1 MEITPKLSPPPM
13 DYHSNV
19 DSSRPFRSVKEAV
32 AIFGERFLV
41 KEIYSPKPFTFPTKE
56 SPSNN
61 SYNYSPRSANSQEI
75 VASATSW
82 KSASSP
88 SPQDLNNNDPLVV
101 EALKKLESELEETK
115 TELKLMKARESET
128 EIALASLNAELHKN
142 MSKLAQAEAAHA
154 GAMAASKSVKINNED
169 YGNNNRDK
177 KKEMKVRWESP
188 PTLSEILTIEETDL
202 GLLGKKKEKK
212 KTMKKKPI
220 IPLVGD
226 LFSRKKKSST
236 TVDNPLFASSH
247 LF

>member
-1 MEITPKLSPPPM
+1 MEITPKSSPSAAM

-32 AIFGERFLV
+32 AIFGERFLA
-41 KEIYSPKPFTFPTKE
+41 KEICSPKPSFTFPTQE
-56 SPSNN
+56 SPWNSNN
-61 SYNYSPRSANSQEI
+61 YSNYSPRSANSQEI
-75 VASATSW
+75 VTSATSW
-82 KSASSP
+82 RSASSP
-88 SPQDLNNNDPLVV
+88 SPQDLNSNDPVVV
-101 EALKKLESELEETK
+101 EALKKLETELEETK
-115 TELKLMKARESET
+115 TELKLLKARESET

-154 GAMAASKSVKINNED
+154 GAMAASKSVKFNNED
-169 YGNNNRDK
+169 YGNK
-177 KKEMKVRWESP
+177 KKETRVRWESP
-188 PTLSEILTIEETDL
+188 TLAEMLTVGETDL

-212 KTMKKKPI
+212 KTMKKQPI

-226 LFSRKKKSST
+226 LFSRKKRTSS